1 MKTHP
6 CATCAV
12 AIAVAG
18 TTLSAISAGISP
30 NPHQV
35 TRIVET
41 DADDTISDFANLGV
55 LRKRGEGSLTLS
67 APGLAS
73 SGEVVAEEGTVVID
87 LDASPAVPAL
97 PSTLTGSIALWLDA
111 SQNVLTDG
119 DGAVTYWFDR
129 RETNPT
135 AGGTQSRPYATS
147 QIQRVSGLGAGAGAP
162 ALVTDGDIAPYV
174 DFGPHASSFAS
185 GKWLSL
191 ANTEGSGVGL
201 QKMVEAFVVVAKHP
215 DDAANTG
222 LGTIF
227 SGYYNGTRCNPIW
240 YGTTAALYGT
250 TDNTRADRGATRLD
264 RSPVWSGHVTIPD
277 TDFHIVSTRL
287 PIDQSTAHGDKWNL
301 LGADRDLTS
310 GGMRIAE
317 VIAFPVRISE
327 FDRMRVEDYLWRK
340 WMGSRQTT
348 VGTVGV
354 NGGACVLI
362 DTDSDVAGD
371 LTGGGAVVKTG
382 TGTLRAPALEFSG
395 TVELREGGVR
405 TAGAAFAL
413 PSAGQ
418 VFTATAAS
426 VVSVAATNAGLVVKN
441 GYGPM
446 TISSLP
452 AEAETLSVERGT
464 LTLAPAG
471 ASGAAATP
479 CAAATDNADFED
491 FSVSD
496 FSNVGG
502 ASGSA
507 AQTDGGWTFDRS
519 YRTAA
524 GNAVTLVKNSYNT
537 GTFKLQA
544 LDYVGIGYDGAV
556 SLLLCQGRA
565 STTFTVPASGIYK
578 ASFRVAGYGTAP
590 FHAQVLVNGNAVREF
605 TALDTTSFMRYEVEL
620 PFLASG
626 DHTFTISDV
635 DDETNRIL
643 FDDLKV
649 LPVEIRG
656 SAPVA
661 VAIANPSFEEP
672 WSNLAGQY
680 ADTAYAPDKDNCSGW
695 TMPNNSSVPWVAGS
709 LRRRWFNG
717 MGTDTFLANGLASNP
732 DEMPD
737 GFLCAQLYSTLPLSQ
752 SVTFPSEGRYRLR
765 FHLARRQGSSPQ
777 QVVVTV
783 GGTVVRKV
791 VVRHDEFRPYEA
803 VFDLADGG
811 ARTLQFAGT
820 VASSV
825 NAHLSGCALLDAV
838 SCERVSDIPA
848 NLVANGGFEDGTA
861 QWTREGFLNVV
872 STFVAANWADGIA
885 RSPLQGADSL
895 AFAIDSPTATVRQDV
910 AFPAAGRYVL
920 AFRFQAFDA
929 YPDLLT
935 SVHRFWVKVGDDRIL
950 LQTMFADD
958 REHFVAQPFTV
969 PEAGTKTLE
978 FGFERWINGSGCKAN
993 VMIDDVSIV
1002 AAAASDRTDLARH
1015 IPTSLEVDVS
1025 DTDEFGTV
1033 LNLDFDGDAKVR
1045 KIVHNGRKI
1054 IGEISHALYPE
1065 WVMGRGRIH
1074 ADPNPFVLV
1083 VR

>member
-1 MKTHP
+1 MKSHAY
-6 CATCAV
+6 ATCAV
-12 AIAVAG
+12 ALAVVG
-18 TTLSAISAGISP
+18 TTPSAISAEISP

-41 DADDTISDFANLGV
+41 DTDATFSNFANLGV
-55 LRKRGEGSLTLS
+55 LRKRGEGTLTLS

-73 SGEVVAEEGTVVID
+73 SGEVVVEEGAVAID
-87 LDASPAVPAL
+87 LDASPTVPAL
-97 PSTLTGSIALWLDA
+97 PSTLTGTIALWLDA
-111 SQNVLTDG
+111 SQNVLTNG
-119 DGAVTYWFDR
+119 DGKVTYWFDR

-135 AGGTQSRPYATS
+135 VGGTQSKPYATS
-147 QIQRVSGLGAGAGAP
+147 QIQRVSGHGTGDGAP
-162 ALVTDGDIAPYV
+162 SLVTEGDVAPYV
-174 DFGPHASSFAS
+174 DFGPYASSFAS
-185 GKWLSL
+185 GKWLCL

-201 QKMVEAFVVVAKHP
+201 QKMVEVFVVVAKHP
-215 DDAANTG
+215 DNAANTG

-240 YGTTAALYGT
+240 YGTTTALYGT

-264 RSPVWSGHVTIPD
+264 RSPVWGGHVTIPG
-277 TDFHIVSTRL
+277 TGFHLVSTRL
-287 PIDQSTAHGDKWNL
+287 PIDQTAYGDKWNL

-317 VIAFPVRISE
+317 VIAFAVRISE

-340 WMGSRQTT
+340 WMGSRQTS

-354 NGGACVLI
+354 NEGASVVI
-362 DTDSDVAGD
+362 DTDSDVSGD
-371 LTGGGAVVKTG
+371 LRGGGAVVKTG
-382 TGTLRAPALEFSG
+382 AGTLRVPALDFSG

-405 TAGAAFAL
+405 TAGAAFAV
-413 PSAGQ
+413 PSAGK

-452 AEAETLSVERGT
+452 ADVETLSVERGT
-464 LTLAPAG
+464 LALSPVG
-471 ASGAAATP
+471 ASGETASLRSAT
-479 CAAATDNADFED
+479 TDNADFED
-491 FSVSD
+491 FTVSD
-496 FSNVGG
+496 YSNVGG
-502 ASGSA
+502 VSGTA
-507 AQTDGGWTFDRS
+507 AQTSGGWTFDRS
-519 YRTAA
+519 YRTTA
-524 GNAVTLVKNSYNT
+524 GNAVTLVKNSYNA

-578 ASFRVAGYGTAP
+578 VSFRVAGYGLAL
-590 FHAQVLVNGNAVREF
+590 FHAQVLVDGNSIREF

-620 PFLASG
+620 PFLAAG
-626 DHTFTISDV
+626 EHTFTISDV

-649 LPVEIRG
+649 LPVETRS

-672 WSNLAGQY
+672 WSNLAGRY
-680 ADTAYAPDKDNCSGW
+680 ADTAYVPDKDNCSGW
-695 TMPNNSSVPWVAGS
+695 TMPNNSSATWVAGS

-717 MGTDTFLANGLASNP
+717 MGSDTFLANGLASNP

-752 SVTFPSEGRYRLR
+752 SVTFPSAGRYRLR

-777 QVVVTV
+777 IVVVTV

-811 ARTLQFAGT
+811 ARTLQFVGT

-838 SCERVSDIPA
+838 SCERVSDVPS
-848 NLVANGGFEDGTA
+848 NLVANGGFEAGTA
-861 QWTREGFLNVV
+861 QWTREGYLNVV
-872 STFVAANWADGIA
+872 SAFVAENWADGFA
-885 RSPLQGADSL
+885 QTPLQGADSM
-895 AFAIDSPTATVRQDV
+895 AFAINSPTATMRQDV

-929 YPDLLT
+929 HPDVLT

-950 LQTMFADD
+950 LQTLFADD
-958 REHFVAQPFTV
+958 RERLVTQPFTV

-978 FGFERWINGSGCKAN
+978 FGFERWINASGCKAN

-1002 AAAASDRTDLARH
+1002 AAPAADRTDLARH
-1015 IPTSLEVDVS
+1015 IPTSLEVEVS

-1033 LNLDFDGDAKVR
+1033 LNLDFDGDAKVSKVVR
-1045 KIVHNGRKI
+1045 NGRKI

-1074 ADPNPFVLV
+1074 ADPNPFVIV